1 QERAPGLAEA
11 LGAQLVPLFI
21 REPAPQAP
29 FAAVLYDLDSLPPDD
44 RRRVVEGL
52 LAGRPP
58 SPAAAHSYRL
68 GEGEAEALR
77 ARGVAVFRRLD
88 GQAVAGLV
96 ELLRRVPAEAED
108 AVEDTDAPEAVELEG
123 SLA

>member
-1 QERAPGLAEA
+1 
-11 LGAQLVPLFI
+11 LFI

-52 LAGRPP
+52 LAGRSP
-58 SPAAAHSYRL
+58 SPAAVHSYGL
-68 GEGEAEALR
+68 EEGEAEALR
-77 ARGVAVFRRLD
+77 ARGVAVFGRLD

-96 ELLRRVPAEAED
+96 ELLGRAPAEAED
-108 AVEDTDAPEAVELEG
+108 AVEDTDAQEAIDLEG